1 MLESTLWPDS
11 APIENA
17 NVAGPLALK
26 CCWTTLCSQEVS
38 QHQKFH
44 ISLWLVVSQEHAS
57 SLKSNRYIVTSP
69 EIFGKKLDTGGEE
82 VIWLSWNLSFPALPM
97 TVTQPMASSLARQKT
112 RLIFVVV
119 CGPEDCGGTDW
130 AVEGVFVV
138 ICQSV
143 HVHPHLHPL
152 WPARTSKISLILS
165 SLTTC
170 QVKWSVTWVSKGIRR
185 CMAWKHSNEAAGD
198 GTSPLETVRF
208 WVIVVGRTTW
218 LWHVNLQ
225 HSQNTTDGQLT
236 MNSSTFFGAK
246 LKQEASTSCPVRKEA
261 NQS

>member
-1 MLESTLWPDS
+1 MLP
-11 APIENA
+11 
-17 NVAGPLALK
+17 
-26 CCWTTLCSQEVS
+26 
-38 QHQKFH
+38 
-44 ISLWLVVSQEHAS
+44 AS
-57 SLKSNRYIVTSP
+57 NPTGTSP
-69 EIFGKKLDTGGEE
+69 QIFRKKLDTGGNDSQ
-82 VIWLSWNLSFPALPM
+82 LSWNLSFPALPM

-130 AVEGVFVV
+130 AVEGVLVV
-138 ICQSV
+138 ICQSI

-185 CMAWKHSNEAAGD
+185 CMAWKHSNEARRCHLPARD
-198 GTSPLETVRF
+198 GQVLSHRSGTHHL
-208 WVIVVGRTTW
+208 IVTCEFTAFTKTQ
-218 LWHVNLQ
+218 LM
-225 HSQNTTDGQLT
+225 DQLT
-236 MNSSTFFGAK
+236 MKIHLFWRMV
-246 LKQEASTSCPVRKEA
+246 KQEASTSCPVRKEA

>member
-1 MLESTLWPDS
+1 M
-11 APIENA
+11 
-17 NVAGPLALK
+17 
-26 CCWTTLCSQEVS
+26 
-38 QHQKFH
+38 
-44 ISLWLVVSQEHAS
+44 
-57 SLKSNRYIVTSP
+57 
-69 EIFGKKLDTGGEE
+69 
-82 VIWLSWNLSFPALPM
+82 IWLSWNLSFPALPM

-130 AVEGVFVV
+130 AVEGVLVV
-138 ICQSV
+138 ICQSI

-185 CMAWKHSNEAAGD
+185 MAWKHSNEARRCHLPA
-198 GTSPLETVRF
+198 R
-208 WVIVVGRTTW
+208 
-218 LWHVNLQ
+218 
-225 HSQNTTDGQLT
+225 DGQVLSHRSGT
-236 MNSSTFFGAK
+236 HHLIVTCEFTAFTKHNWWTEAHGKSTICGAK